1 MKRNIPFPKNTYP
14 HLDIISGVH
23 RHTYLLLKPMRRFSV
38 FRIELTNK
46 SSRHMA
52 SSILRNSPVNW
63 SLFIVKMLFLTSQ
76 NILSFR
82 PTDQTFL

>member
-1 MKRNIPFPKNTYP
+1 
-14 HLDIISGVH
+14 
-23 RHTYLLLKPMRRFSV
+23 MRRFSV
-38 FRIELTNK
+38 FRIELMNK
-46 SSRHMA
+46 SSTHMA

-76 NILSFR
+76 NILSFG